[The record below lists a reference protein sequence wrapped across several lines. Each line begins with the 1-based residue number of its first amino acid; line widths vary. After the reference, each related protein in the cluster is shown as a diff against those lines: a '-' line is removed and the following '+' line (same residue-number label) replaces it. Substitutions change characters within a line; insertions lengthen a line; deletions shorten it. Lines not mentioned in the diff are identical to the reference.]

1 MKTYDNNGNLGS
13 EISTSYT
20 SDGLVITTNTV
31 YNTYHPG
38 QVISQ
43 NVQVRDLNTGKL
55 SSRNLLGGKL
65 LP

>member
-13 EISTSYT
+13 EINTSYT

-38 QVISQ
+38 RVLFQ
-43 NVQVRDLNTGKL
+43 NIEVRDLKTGKV
-55 SSRNLLGGKL
+55 SSERVLGGKL

>member
-13 EISTSYT
+13 EINTSYT

-31 YNTYHPG
+31 YDTYHAG

-43 NVQVRDLNTGKL
+43 NVQVRDLNTGKV